1 MKDNITAIIIVSVIR
16 ITGLCFAI
24 LGVYVMLQGFI
35 KTGVFLIVGA
45 ILGSFFTKIKI
56 DNNSE
61 NKQTEEG

>member
-35 KTGVFLIVGA
+35 KTGVFLIIGGV
-45 ILGSFFTKIKI
+45 LDSFFTQIKV
-56 DNNSE
+56 DE
-61 NKQTEEG
+61 KGKT